1 MASTVR
7 MLAAGLSLAGNT
19 VALIAFAMGGGAMFT
34 RIQIWYSSFTY
45 SKPPVIDPN
54 LIQWIFPLFYAMLLA
69 LEIVL
74 IYAVYQTIFSKKTYY
89 TEQGW

>member
-19 VALIAFAMGGGAMFT
+19 VALIAFAIGGGAVFT
-34 RIQIWYSSFTY
+34 RISIWYSSFTY

-54 LIQWIFPLFYAMLLA
+54 TMQWAFPLFFAMLLA

-74 IYAVYQTIFSKKTYY
+74 IYAVYQTIFSRKVYY
-89 TEQGW
+89 TNQGW